1 MKHGQFLF
9 ALLLAPLWASADSSS
24 KDISFSTKCDTR
36 NDIAT
41 VSFVGDVLIHK
52 PLYEIVVNDT
62 KKFSQIWKR
71 TNPLIQKADL
81 SLANLEGPAAM
92 GIDRKGRD
100 HGDIGFVY
108 DGEVYSGTN
117 MLFNYHP
124 QILKDLKDSGYDLL
138 TVANNHS
145 LDRGSMGIDKTL
157 QAARAIGLPT
167 VGTRLSSERNADF
180 YQIAKVKG
188 LNVAVVGCTE
198 MTNGS
203 FDSKDQIL
211 NCYKDGRA
219 VQIVKDLAARSDVDA
234 VIVFPHWGQEYQPL
248 PDSSQV
254 VFAHRFL
261 EAGAVAVV
269 GSHPH
274 VVQPWE
280 KYVTQ
285 DGRETLVV
293 YSLGNF
299 VAAQKDVERKTGP
312 IVYLGLSKEGSQKA
326 KVFGVAY
333 TPTFRVSAELFPVG
347 KDGNK
352 DVLAYAAKNFGTVN
366 RLEPSSNLLEKICK

>member
-9 ALLLAPLWASADSSS
+9 AMLLAPLLASAEGAS
-24 KDISFSTKCDTR
+24 KDISYSTKCDT
-36 NDIAT
+36 NNNIVT

-52 PLYEIVVNDT
+52 PLYETVVSGT

-71 TNPLIQKADL
+71 TNPLIQKADI
-81 SLANLEGPAAM
+81 SVANLEGPAAM
-92 GIDRKGRD
+92 GIDRQGKD

-108 DGEVYSGTN
+108 DGTVYSGTN
-117 MLFNYHP
+117 MVFNYHP
-124 QILKDLKDSGYDLL
+124 QILTDLKESGYDVL
-138 TVANNHS
+138 TLANNHA
-145 LDRGSMGIDKTL
+145 LDRGAIGIDKTL

-167 VGTRLSSERNADF
+167 VGTRLSSERNAEF
-180 YQIAKVKG
+180 YDIVKVKDVT
-188 LNVAVVGCTE
+188 LAILGCTE
-198 MTNGS
+198 MTNGNS
-203 FDSKDQIL
+203 DSKDQIL
-211 NCYKDGRA
+211 NCYKDAKA
-219 VQIVKDLAARSDVDA
+219 VQIVKELAARSDIDG

-248 PDSSQV
+248 PDQAQV
-254 VFAHRFL
+254 NFAHRFL

-280 KYVTQ
+280 KYVTK

-312 IVYLGLSKEGSQKA
+312 IVYLGLSKEGHQKA

-333 TPTFRVSAELFPVG
+333 TPTFRISAELFPVG

-352 DVLAYAAKNFGTVN
+352 EVLAYAAKNFGIVN
-366 RLEPSSNLLEKICK
+366 RLEPSANLLEKICK